1 MCSTAAL
8 SVGNIW
14 LSRSSFTNKYSLL
27 ETLDSEPVPGDMIR
41 NRRSPSI
48 TLRVTLVGKKTG
60 QEISARALLDS
71 SMEGI
76 IVDHDFMMQNNLT
89 LRTLVNP
96 LPVKNVD
103 GTLNKKGSV
112 KL

>member
-1 MCSTAAL
+1 M
-8 SVGNIW
+8 
-14 LSRSSFTNKYSLL
+14 
-27 ETLDSEPVPGDMIR
+27 LDSEPVPGDTIQ

-48 TLRVTLVGKKTG
+48 TLRVTLVGKKSG
-60 QEISARALLDS
+60 QEISACTLLDS
-71 SMEGI
+71 GAEGI
-76 IVDHDFMMQNNLT
+76 IVDHDFAIRNNLT

-112 KL
+112 RYTTIQKI